1 MYQQYAA
8 VYSVHAMS
16 YSDKGK
22 KRKDETCLDKVAIL
36 SNASEFHALRSFSEE
51 SEDVALESGGE
62 GQRRR
67 NETKGRLDSG
77 DHRKEAV
84 ER

>member
-1 MYQQYAA
+1 MNFMLCGASPKR
-8 VYSVHAMS
+8 VKMS
-16 YSDKGK
+16 
-22 KRKDETCLDKVAIL
+22 
-36 SNASEFHALRSFSEE
+36 
-51 SEDVALESGGE
+51 LESGGE

-84 ER
+84 KR